1 MDTPKSTTLL
11 IGILLAALLLT
22 ACGQSEEERIAT
34 SVSSTQTAA
43 IQEAQAMDTEAP
55 PVVTETPEP
64 TFPGDLQPLTTS
76 DCNDLMEAMRQEFAV
91 GVETTLIAV
100 EHEGKTG
107 GGCQSTAVGSGLDFE
122 DQIGVEDAMR
132 TILEARGW
140 HEDTSA
146 ATCLGIGGWG
156 PGASA
161 SCFTQANGLCE
172 VFVHL
177 TPSNDELC
185 QEDEPISVCFARLEP
200 EQIVYTINL
209 TCALDTSTAAYP
221 ESDLIR
227 IEFAPG
233 AIEALIPGEVA
244 VGGIDHYVLTAMAG
258 QEMTI
263 NLLDPTGE
271 MSAQGSAGLIIWG
284 AEGTVLIS
292 DHADAVTWVG
302 ELPLSQD
309 YYVDVK
315 SLSQE
320 VVGYTLEVIIPPLPV
335 STGEGVFPK
344 VEPFPFGEMQMIVLS
359 GVPPMLPPEFPT
371 EASLPDIYPYI
382 YTSEDGE
389 YEISLDYGEDCHGA
403 GACHYGSLTGRKVD
417 SDIPIGTRNFPFDIG
432 NAQVISLAKDI
443 TGYFV
448 ASVCGAS
455 CDDAKVFWIYEG
467 YQYMVGLKAGAQ
479 EDAIELANAAIMN
492 SVP

>member
-11 IGILLAALLLT
+11 IGIVFAALILT

-34 SVSSTQTAA
+34 SVSLTLTAA
-43 IQEAQAMDTEAP
+43 IQEAQAMDTEAS
-55 PVVTETPEP
+55 PVATETPEP

-76 DCNDLMEAMRQEFAV
+76 DCNDLMEAMRQELAV

-107 GGCQSTAVGSGLDFE
+107 GGCQSAAVGSGLDFS
-122 DQIGVEDAMR
+122 DQISVEGAMR
-132 TILEARGW
+132 TILKARGW
-140 HEDTSA
+140 QEDTSA
-146 ATCLGIGGWG
+146 ATCLGTGGWG

-172 VFVHL
+172 VFIHL

-185 QEDEPISVCFARLEP
+185 QEDEPINVCFERLDP

-209 TCALDTSTAAYP
+209 TCALDTSTAASP
-221 ESDLIR
+221 EFDLIR

-233 AIEALIPGEVA
+233 AIRTLIAGEVA
-244 VGGIDHYVLTAMAG
+244 VGGIDHYVLAALAG
-258 QEMTI
+258 QEMTV
-263 NLLDPTGE
+263 NLLGLTGE
-271 MSAQGSAGLIIWG
+271 ILAQGSASLVIWG

-292 DHADAVTWVG
+292 DHADAVTWEG
-302 ELPLSQD
+302 ELPFSQD

-320 VVGYTLEVIIPPLPV
+320 AVEYTLDVIIPPLPG

-371 EASLPDIYPYI
+371 EADLPDIYPYI

-417 SDIPIGTRNFPFDIG
+417 SDIPVGTRNFPFDIDD
-432 NAQVISLAKDI
+432 AQVVSLVKGI

-467 YQYMVGLKAGAQ
+467 YQYMVGLKAAAQ
-479 EDAIELANAAIMN
+479 ENVIELANAAIMN
-492 SVP
+492 SLP